1 VALND
6 TPDKPV
12 WKYTKSGL
20 FTVKSLYTK
29 LSSMGVDRSIKHF
42 WKAKLPL
49 KIKIWLWLIWHNAIA
64 SKANMKKR
72 GWVGSFSCQF
82 CSADETILHLFFDYP
97 AATYMWGTVS
107 AFLGAKTGPS
117 CFTQYFWWIQK
128 FLPRGPNMH
137 VVIVAALCWDI

>member
-64 SKANMKKR
+64 SKDNMKKR
-72 GWVGSFSCQF
+72 LGGEFLLP
-82 CSADETILHLFFDYP
+82 ILS
-97 AATYMWGTVS
+97 G
-107 AFLGAKTGPS
+107 G
-117 CFTQYFWWIQK
+117 
-128 FLPRGPNMH
+128 
-137 VVIVAALCWDI
+137 